1 MNVTY
6 FKRYKM
12 EIELYDA
19 PSVPSLPHGFHWVP
33 WQESLLGAHA
43 EVKFQSFHDEIDATV
58 FPSLATL
65 QGCYYLMGEISRK
78 RGFLPEA
85 TWLVAGPR
93 GYCGTVQGIRDRP
106 GLGAI
111 QNLGV
116 VPAFRGRGLGGA
128 LLLQALHGFRRCGMG
143 RAYLEVTAKNDSA
156 VQLYRRIGFRC
167 RKTLYKAVE
176 EPLYEPSEPSP
187 PQASPEP
194 LREVHTH

>member
-1 MNVTY
+1 MSVTY

-19 PSVPSLPHGFHWVP
+19 PSTPALPDGFQWVG
-33 WQESLLGAHA
+33 WQESLSGTHA
-43 EVKFQSFHDEIDATV
+43 EVKYHSFHDEIDATV

-65 QGCYYLMGEISRK
+65 QGCYHLMGEISRK

-85 TWLVAGPR
+85 TWLVTGPG

-116 VPAFRGRGLGGA
+116 VPAWRGHGIGSA
-128 LLLQALHGFRRCGMG
+128 LLLKALQGFRRAGLG
-143 RAYLEVTAKNDSA
+143 RAFLEVTAKNDAA
-156 VQLYRRIGFRC
+156 VQLYRRLGFRC

-176 EPLYEPSEPSP
+176 DDGFVEAEPVSREV
-187 PQASPEP
+187 Q
-194 LREVHTH
+194 REVHTR